1 MSARPFVLVLYV
13 LSGACGLVYEV
24 VWTRWLSLTFG
35 ITVFATSIVLA
46 AFMAGLGLGSWLV
59 ARRID
64 RSRNPLRVYA
74 LLETG
79 IGFYALLVPAI
90 FRGLEPLYVAAAGP
104 LEGHFLLFNLVR
116 ASIAFA
122 VLLVPTTMMGGTV
135 PAMGRY
141 LVAQRATVGWDV
153 GLLYAMN
160 TVGAVLGC
168 VVAGFV
174 ALPAIGIS
182 RTVLLTAATNVTI
195 GGMLLASGAGR
206 VGATSPGRTTP
217 DVSAGARGH
226 VHLAALVFA
235 ASGFSALAYEVVWT
249 RVLVAQVHNT
259 TYAFTTMLAVF
270 LAGLAVGDAL
280 LLRVYDRVR
289 RPLRWLGAVEMLIGL
304 SVLAAAVAY
313 GLLRYLG
320 FGLLTSWNAAVVLMM
335 VRAGVVLLPGAL
347 LFGMTFPLVARVAC
361 PGIGTLGRDLG
372 SVYAANTLGGIA
384 GSLAAGFLLVPLL
397 GQRGTLFALAALN
410 VGLGAMCWLVDTGGK
425 RRLVP
430 LSAAAALVV
439 VGPFALPPRLFLEA
453 LEMPPYHL
461 IYYYEGITD
470 TTGVWESTVDGNR
483 VVTYGDLRGTAGTGT
498 DRLNRMEG
506 HLAHL
511 LHPDPKRSLQ
521 IGFGVGN
528 TLAAAALHPEVERL
542 DCVELSPHVRQTASY
557 FWTNDGVLDQPKVH
571 LIVDDGR
578 NYLLRTRER
587 YDVIT
592 LEPPDIFTA
601 GVVNLYTE
609 DFYRQAA
616 AALNDGGLFVQWIP
630 IGEMPEREMR
640 MLTRAFLN
648 VFPETTVW
656 LELPKGPVPI
666 LLVGSNRPLTID
678 IATLARRMHADPVR
692 QDLVRL
698 GFPEPRQLFEHF
710 VAGTA
715 RTARWVADAP
725 SVTDDHT
732 VVDFSTPKQL
742 YSGFGFG
749 STRLRGRMLGD
760 MNAYL
765 WSTAGLVDRLR
776 EPITPLLVG
785 TPAEATGPGATL

>member
-1 MSARPFVLVLYV
+1 
-13 LSGACGLVYEV
+13 
-24 VWTRWLSLTFG
+24 
-35 ITVFATSIVLA
+35 
-46 AFMAGLGLGSWLV
+46 MAGLGLGSWLV

-64 RSRNPLRVYA
+64 RSPNPLRVYA

-79 IGFYALLVPAI
+79 IGVYALLVPAI

-104 LEGHFLLFNLVR
+104 LEGHFLLFNLAR

-135 PAMGRY
+135 PAMARH
-141 LVAQRATVGWDV
+141 LVAHRATVGWDV

-168 VVAGFV
+168 LVAGFV

-195 GGMLLASGAGR
+195 GVGLLVSGAGTIA
-206 VGATSPGRTTP
+206 ATSGARVAP
-217 DVSAGARGH
+217 DDASSTRGH
-226 VHLAALVFA
+226 VRLAALVFA

-259 TYAFTTMLAVF
+259 TYAFTMMLAVF

-280 LLRVYDRVR
+280 LLRAYDRVR

-304 SVLAAAVAY
+304 SVLVAAVAY
-313 GLLRYLG
+313 GLLKYLD
-320 FGLLTSWNAAVVLMM
+320 FKLLTSWNAAVVLMA

-347 LFGMTFPLVARVAC
+347 LFGMTFPLVARVAV
-361 PGIGTLGRDLG
+361 PGMGTLGRDLG
-372 SVYAANTLGGIA
+372 GVYAANTLGGIA
-384 GSLAAGFLLVPLL
+384 GSLAAGFLLVPFL
-397 GQRGTLFALAALN
+397 GQRGTLLALAAVN
-410 VGLGAMCWLVDTGGK
+410 VGLGALCWLVDSEGR

-430 LSAAAALVV
+430 LAAATALVV
-439 VGPFALPPRLFLEA
+439 IGPVALPSRLFFEA
-453 LEMPPYHL
+453 LESPPYHL

-470 TTGVWESTVDGNR
+470 TTGVWESEVDGNR
-483 VVTYGDLRGTAGTGT
+483 VITYGDLRGTAGTGT

-557 FWTNDGVLDQPKVH
+557 FWTNDGVLDDPKVH

-616 AALNDGGLFVQWIP
+616 AALTDDGLLVQWIP

-640 MLTRAFLN
+640 MLTRAFLD
-648 VFPETTVW
+648 VFPETTIW
-656 LELPKGPVPI
+656 GELPRGPVPI
-666 LLVGSNRPLTID
+666 LLVGTKHPLTID
-678 IATLARRMHADPVR
+678 VAALARRMHADPVR
-692 QDLVRL
+692 ADLVRL
-698 GFPEPRQLFEHF
+698 GFPEPAQLFDHF
-710 VAGTA
+710 IAGRDGTV
-715 RTARWVADAP
+715 RWVADAP

-749 STRLRGRMLGD
+749 SHRLRGKMVGD
-760 MNAYL
+760 MTAYL
-765 WSTAGLVDRLR
+765 WSTSGLLDRLR
-776 EPITPLLVG
+776 EPIAPLLVG
-785 TPAEATGPGATL
+785 NDAEAPGPRASR